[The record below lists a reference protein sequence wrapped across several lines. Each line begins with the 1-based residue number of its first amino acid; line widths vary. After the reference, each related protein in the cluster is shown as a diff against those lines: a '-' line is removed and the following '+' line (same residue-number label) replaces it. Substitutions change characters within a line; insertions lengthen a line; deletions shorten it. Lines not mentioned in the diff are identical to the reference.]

1 MTIAKTWVFPIIR
14 IVIFLAIAAA
24 LVKIAFFGGL
34 GETVDPTKPTGE
46 IVEPQ
51 VAVALGT
58 IQNDVTMSGTVAA
71 DAPIPIKATLTGEVR
86 KVLASPGQWVDA
98 GTEILTLRAETLNP
112 DGGTSIDTE
121 TVVAPV
127 AGTLVNFSALVGQ
140 AFSVGDDV
148 GKVAPPT
155 FNVSG
160 TLAPEQQYRLLNQP
174 TEAQVTINGGPAPF
188 TCTGLSISSATA
200 TGGGSGNGNGDGGDG
215 SSGTTTVRC
224 AVPAEVKVFSGL
236 TAQLVIAGG
245 VAENVL
251 IVPVTAVEGSA
262 ETGNVYVVK
271 ADGSTET
278 KPVTLGLNDGINV
291 EVKEGLKEGD
301 MILQFIPGAPA
312 TPDGQFPGGPAT
324 DGNCKP
330 VGNGGMVCEG

>member
-1 MTIAKTWVFPIIR
+1 MTIAKTWVLPIIR

-34 GETVDPTKPTGE
+34 GETVDPTVPTGE

-71 DAPIPIKATLTGEVR
+71 DAPIPIKATLTGQVR
-86 KVLASPGQWVDA
+86 KVLVNPGQWVDA
-98 GTEILTLRAETLNP
+98 GTEILTLRSEAP
-112 DGGTSIDTE
+112 DPEGGLLIDTE

-127 AGTLVNFSALVGQ
+127 AGTLVNFGALVGQ
-140 AFSVGDDV
+140 AFSVGDDI

-174 TEAQVTINGGPAPF
+174 TEAQVTITGGPAPF
-188 TCTGLSISSATA
+188 ICSGLTISSATS
-200 TGGGSGNGNGDGGDG
+200 TGTGTGTGTGSGGDG
-215 SSGTTTVRC
+215 DGSTGTTTVRC
-224 AVPAEVKVFSGL
+224 SVPAGVKVFSGL
-236 TAQLVIAGG
+236 TAQLLIAGG

-262 ETGNVYVVK
+262 QTGNVYVVK
-271 ADGSTET
+271 PDGSTET
-278 KPVTLGLNDGINV
+278 KPVTLGLNDGVNV
-291 EVKEGLKEGD
+291 EVKDGLKEGD

-312 TPDGQFPGGPAT
+312 TPDGQFPGGPG
-324 DGNCKP
+324 GNCKP
-330 VGNGGMVCEG
+330 VGGGGMVCNG